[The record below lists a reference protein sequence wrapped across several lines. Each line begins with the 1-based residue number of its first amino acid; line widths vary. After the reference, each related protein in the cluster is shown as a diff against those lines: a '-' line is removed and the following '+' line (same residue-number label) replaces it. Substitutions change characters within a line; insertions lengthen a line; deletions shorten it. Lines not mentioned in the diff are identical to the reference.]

1 MRPDAAALAV
11 SGVPS
16 PDHEGALLPQP
27 TPRPSPAP
35 HPTPPNS
42 NRSKP
47 RWVPLDAARR
57 CPSDRLAAFLIWQV
71 PCCPTE
77 GSSWCQKEGHNTTTD
92 RAGPREGPRRA
103 RAAEGRPDA
112 LALAVRHH
120 GAGASPPWS
129 HHVCPPGSRPCPH
142 YLLGVPRDLP
152 WTSRGSPLYL
162 LTGQTVSHYRAIEEF
177 FLAGKARAIGISN
190 FNASQIDA
198 LFAARLRVPPRVNQ
212 CGFSIGGHYNASL
225 GRDLGTLA
233 KCKVRLHVTTCC
245 SQRVASVLP
254 CTSVAYTRACNHTFP
269 IVSGARHH
277 VLGRIL

>member
-1 MRPDAAALAV
+1 
-11 SGVPS
+11 
-16 PDHEGALLPQP
+16 
-27 TPRPSPAP
+27 
-35 HPTPPNS
+35 
-42 NRSKP
+42 
-47 RWVPLDAARR
+47 
-57 CPSDRLAAFLIWQV
+57 
-71 PCCPTE
+71 
-77 GSSWCQKEGHNTTTD
+77 
-92 RAGPREGPRRA
+92 
-103 RAAEGRPDA
+103 
-112 LALAVRHH
+112 
-120 GAGASPPWS
+120 
-129 HHVCPPGSRPCPH
+129 
-142 YLLGVPRDLP
+142 
-152 WTSRGSPLYL
+152 
-162 LTGQTVSHYRAIEEF
+162 VSHYRAIEEF

-225 GRDLGTLA
+225 GRDLATLA